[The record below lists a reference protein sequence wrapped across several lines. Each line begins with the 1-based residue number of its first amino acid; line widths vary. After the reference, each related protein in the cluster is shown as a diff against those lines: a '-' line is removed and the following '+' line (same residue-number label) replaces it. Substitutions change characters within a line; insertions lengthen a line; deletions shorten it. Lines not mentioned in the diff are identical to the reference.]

1 MSLKRFFMQFL
12 SSSSKHDIKFLKI
25 PYERVL
31 NMQNKR
37 DEYTINFGEK
47 RFVEDYPKVGVR
59 STIDGRY
66 GGVRESLE
74 E

>member
-1 MSLKRFFMQFL
+1 
-12 SSSSKHDIKFLKI
+12 
-25 PYERVL
+25 
-31 NMQNKR
+31 MQNKR